1 MCFRG
6 AARFATL
13 PVAALVAADID
24 NQGKGQTMKNTRR
37 AIVAALVSLPLAAA
51 AQVKVPEKIA
61 FEKGVP
67 VTTAVKN
74 ECALETKIPQYVKSA
89 AGSAGKGA
97 LDMKITGLL
106 APGGGTFSGPK
117 SVTVSGTLRDGGKV
131 VGSFVARRNASAG
144 AFGGGGTCNM
154 LDRCAKAIGKD
165 VATWLK
171 SPTMDAKLGDAK

>member
-51 AQVKVPEKIA
+51 AGVTVPDKIGYDKNA
-61 FEKGVP
+61 A
-67 VTTAVKN
+67 VTDAVKK
-74 ECALETKIPQYVKSA
+74 ECALDTKIPQYVKHA
-89 AGSAGKGA
+89 AGLAGTGT
-97 LDMKITGLL
+97 LDMKITNVL
-106 APGGGTFSGPK
+106 APGGGAWSGPK
-117 SVTVSGTLRDGGKV
+117 AVTVSGTLRDGGKV
-131 VGSFVARRNASAG
+131 VGSFTVRRQTTR
-144 AFGGGGTCNM
+144 GGYGTCQM
-154 LDRCAKAIGKD
+154 LVRDAEAIGKD
-165 VATWLK
+165 IGAWLK